1 MSIQQTRIQLR
12 STLRVRLPLHF
23 AAASSASAYRRAE
36 DVGVGAVVV
45 AELKLR
51 DVKRQVFGADFVECA
66 DHAAFEDRP
75 KAFNRVRVDCADNV
89 LMPAVID
96 CTTRVLAQVIAVARP
111 RVRRQQ
117 THLVGDRFADEI
129 DNGLGRDFFQN
140 AGHDIALALHGA
152 NDRSFAAERAL
163 FLIPM
168 PVGIFAA
175 M

>member
-1 MSIQQTRIQLR
+1 MQIL
-12 STLRVRLPLHF
+12 
-23 AAASSASAYRRAE
+23 SAYLASVYHRTK
-36 DVGVGAVVV
+36 DVRIGAVII
-45 AELKLR
+45 AERKLR
-51 DVKRQVFGADFVECA
+51 DVEREIFGADFVERA

-75 KAFNRVRVDCADNV
+75 KAFNRVRVDRADNV

-96 CTTRVLAQVIAVARP
+96 CAVRVLAQVIAIARP
-111 RVRRQQ
+111 RIRRQQ
-117 THLVGDRFADEI
+117 THFVGDRFADKI